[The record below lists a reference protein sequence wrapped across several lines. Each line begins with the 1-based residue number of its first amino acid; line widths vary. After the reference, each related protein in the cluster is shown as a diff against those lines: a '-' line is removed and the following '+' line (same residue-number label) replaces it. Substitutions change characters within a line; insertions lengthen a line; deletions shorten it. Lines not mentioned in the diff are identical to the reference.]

1 MSSKLKIEK
10 NNTFIFLSQIQYNRN
25 SIDVI
30 NVNIKK
36 KLKDNKLN
44 NIY

>member
-10 NNTFIFLSQIQYNRN
+10 NNTFIFLSQIQHNRN
-25 SIDVI
+25 SIEVI

-44 NIY
+44 NIF